1 MTRPA
6 GRSPD
11 MSARSR
17 RLVVSLR
24 PGASPRRAGEVA
36 RWIRAL
42 LPAAILLVGPAAPLP
57 SPGGGD
63 DEVITIDA
71 DAVQSGPLAIA
82 DAIVRQ
88 HGPR

>member
-1 MTRPA
+1 MN
-6 GRSPD
+6 
-11 MSARSR
+11 ARHR

-36 RWIRAL
+36 RWIRVL
-42 LPAAILLVGPAAPLP
+42 VPAAILLVGSAIPPP
-57 SPGGGD
+57 SFGGGD
-63 DEVITIDA
+63 ADEVITIDV